1 LVKIGFDF
9 IFFHQLKHVKM
20 KIIKC
25 LSIFLFVSSCL
36 FAQRTIRFSGVVN
49 TNTQWNYDTVYLM
62 GNVFIPNN
70 ITLSITAGTKVVVQG
85 HYKIDV
91 KGSLSAIGEANK
103 FIHFTKIDTFKIRD
117 TSTILGG
124 WNGLHFESIT
134 TNNDSSIL
142 QYCRVEF
149 GKAVGSTL
157 KEKMGGGIFI
167 DSCSKIRIQNCQIVN
182 NVAAIGGGGIQIVN
196 NSSPKIIE
204 NLIKNNFCV
213 YEGGGIASL
222 ENSAPLIQKNVIIEN
237 TSFGTRESLGFILAH
252 GVGGG
257 IHVESRTNITPLIAY
272 NLIANNV
279 SIGGAVYESS
289 PYMRLHNNIIVN
301 NFGGGIFNGHQRCA
315 SVYANNTICNN
326 SFSSGI
332 MLETATLSLINN
344 IITGNTQDFPS
355 FGTNIHAYNNVWP
368 KAFNNNIG
376 DIDQAIRGNRN
387 IDSLTLFVRPTTVA
401 GITQKGYEADWR
413 LKIGSP
419 EIDAGTTQN
428 NLLDIIGDK
437 DFLGKP
443 RVVGATIDIGAIEYT
458 PLNTTT
464 VLNDLNVK
472 IYPNPFSGQIWID
485 VEKPIVSAHYSIFSI
500 DGKLISRDVLNQGTQ
515 LIQTEHFA
523 NGTYILTI
531 TDKTGKQIFNSKLVK
546 N

>member
-1 LVKIGFDF
+1 
-9 IFFHQLKHVKM
+9 M
-20 KIIKC
+20 KCIKC
-25 LSIFLFVSSCL
+25 LSIFIFLPFLL
-36 FAQRTIRFSGVVN
+36 FAQTTLSISGSI
-49 TNTQWNYDTVYLM
+49 TANTQWNYDTVYLTGDVM
-62 GNVFIPNN
+62 IPNN
-70 ITLSITAGTKVVVQG
+70 VTLSIAAGTKVVAKG
-85 HYKIDV
+85 YFKIDV
-91 KGSLSAIGEANK
+91 KGRLLAIGEPNK
-103 FIHFTKIDTFKIRD
+103 FIYFTTLDTARLRD
-117 TSTILGG
+117 TSTTKGG
-124 WNGLHFESIT
+124 WKGLRFEGIT
-134 TNNDSSIL
+134 INNDSSIL
-142 QYCRVEF
+142 KYCQIEF
-149 GKAVGSTL
+149 GKAVLGI
-157 KEKMGGGIFI
+157 KVEHRGGGIFI
-167 DSCSKIRIQNCQIVN
+167 DSCSKILIQNCQIAN
-182 NVAAIGGGGIQIVN
+182 NISKAGGAGIQIVN

-204 NLIKNNFCV
+204 NLIKNNQAIG
-213 YEGGGIASL
+213 YGQGGGISSL
-222 ENSAPLIQKNVIIEN
+222 ENSAPIIQRNVIIEN
-237 TSFGTRESLGFILAH
+237 WAFGIFDVSGITFAYGD
-252 GVGGG
+252 GGG
-257 IHVESRTNITPLIAY
+257 IFVSSRTSVTPLIAY

-419 EIDAGTTQN
+419 EIDAGTTAN
-428 NLLDIIGDK
+428 GLLDIIGDK

-458 PLNTTT
+458 PLSTTT

-485 VEKPIVSAHYSIFSI
+485 VEKPLVSAHYSIFSI

-531 TDKTGKQIFNSKLVK
+531 TDKTGKQIFSSKLVK